1 MAYKI
6 NDEIFFLKID
16 EQVEYLT
23 QVINELYS
31 KDIKIINTNINNL
44 SERINNLNDTKQDKT
59 SDELKTEVKNIVG
72 SINELFDKIE
82 SETNRA
88 VNSENE
94 ISTNLTEFKDHTNT
108 ILDSHTSSISSI
120 NDSINSLQDN
130 KQSKIDEQ
138 LQTTSKEVVGAI
150 NENHDAIV
158 TNEVLID
165 TKQDKTD
172 NSLAT
177 TNKTI
182 VGAINEVN
190 NKIFTDENIDEI
202 KKELNG
208 KVNKSDIVNTHVG
221 MSTAYPMTQAAV
233 KNNFWNTVPID
244 NEVGPSKPAVSNRL
258 FKTGLYVTVPLDN
271 TAVPPTWNPNYDPC
285 PGGTGYGTLLNLVNN
300 CAAGIYR
307 QQAQFYCAETPK
319 NRYWRYEFNGQNHS
333 DTSNWG
339 SWKRLVSSD
348 ELNSKQD
355 KASAFPY
362 LALNG
367 GLRTKR
373 ASDLGWGNQTGSPIV
388 GYGDSSEGG
397 IMLRKD
403 CPSAGKMSLIID
415 GTVYTR
421 EGSQEVVTLAKRS
434 SGSYVDCC
442 VHDTGIFTIIRDSY
456 YIDRSGYYNIN
467 LPFTFPTT
475 NYTVSLT
482 CATYGVDS
490 IVSFP
495 QPYITE
501 TSTNYFRVYVYLPS
515 SLSRMYLNY
524 FLVYIN

>member
-44 SERINNLNDTKQDKT
+44 SERVNNLNETKQDKT

-120 NDSINSLQDN
+120 NDSIKSLQDN
-130 KQSKIDEQ
+130 KQSKIDER

-158 TNEVLID
+158 TNEALID

-172 NSLAT
+172 NSLET

-208 KVNKSDIVNTHVG
+208 KANKTDVYTKS
-221 MSTAYPMTQAAV
+221 
-233 KNNFWNTVPID
+233 
-244 NEVGPSKPAVSNRL
+244 EVDDS
-258 FKTGLYVTVPLDN
+258 
-271 TAVPPTWNPNYDPC
+271 
-285 PGGTGYGTLLNLVNN
+285 LNLKLDKASVL
-300 CAAGIYR
+300 
-307 QQAQFYCAETPK
+307 QATGTSTSETISQK
-319 NRYWRYEFNGQNHS
+319 VITDN
-333 DTSNWG
+333 
-339 SWKRLVSSD
+339 
-348 ELNSKQD
+348 LNLKQD
-355 KASAFPY
+355 KGNYIKLLDLSTSSFVRFETIDPARTIVIFRTRLY
-362 LALNG
+362 LG
-367 GLRTKR
+367 SSGLVT
-373 ASDLGWGNQTGSPIV
+373 
-388 GYGDSSEGG
+388 
-397 IMLRKD
+397 
-403 CPSAGKMSLIID
+403 
-415 GTVYTR
+415 YTLPLTMPNNIYA
-421 EGSQEVVTLAKRS
+421 VVTNNSLKNSQTNVFYRQPRIWEKTTTS
-434 SGSYVDCC
+434 V
-442 VHDTGIFTIIRDSY
+442 
-456 YIDRSGYYNIN
+456 
-467 LPFTFPTT
+467 TFL
-475 NYTVSLT
+475 NEV
-482 CATYGVDS
+482 AN
-490 IVSFP
+490 
-495 QPYITE
+495 
-501 TSTNYFRVYVYLPS
+501 NYFDCII
-515 SLSRMYLNY
+515 
-524 FLVYIN
+524 INIG

>member
-44 SERINNLNDTKQDKT
+44 SERINNLNETKQDKT

-120 NDSINSLQDN
+120 NDSIKSLQDN

-150 NENHDAIV
+150 NENHNAIV
-158 TNEVLID
+158 TKVNKSDIINTHVGMSTTYPMTQSAVKNNFWNTVPTDSEVGPSKPAVSNRLFKTGLYVTVPLDNTSIPHAWDPNYDPCPGGTGYGTLLNLVNNGAAGIYRQQAQLYFAQEPQTLYWRFAFNGQDHSD
-165 TKQDKTD
+165 TSNWGDWKRLVNDGELNSKQDKTD

-202 KKELNG
+202 KKELNN
-208 KVNKSDIVNTHVG
+208 KANKSDVYTKSEVND
-221 MSTAYPMTQAAV
+221 S
-233 KNNFWNTVPID
+233 
-244 NEVGPSKPAVSNRL
+244 
-258 FKTGLYVTVPLDN
+258 
-271 TAVPPTWNPNYDPC
+271 
-285 PGGTGYGTLLNLVNN
+285 LNL
-300 CAAGIYR
+300 
-307 QQAQFYCAETPK
+307 K
-319 NRYWRYEFNGQNHS
+319 
-333 DTSNWG
+333 
-339 SWKRLVSSD
+339 L
-348 ELNSKQD
+348 D
-355 KASAFPY
+355 KASVLQATGTSTTATISQKVITDQ
-362 LALNG
+362 LS
-367 GLRTKR
+367 TKFNK
-373 ASDLGWGNQTGSPIV
+373 S
-388 GYGDSSEGG
+388 DSSYHGFIATSVVVASAEAVTTKTLPKTMRNNNYQVFVSPVSSAFNGV
-397 IMLRKD
+397 I
-403 CPSAGKMSLIID
+403 PSWNVPSK
-415 GTVYTR
+415 
-421 EGSQEVVTLAKRS
+421 
-434 SGSYVDCC
+434 
-442 VHDTGIFTIIRDSY
+442 
-456 YIDRSGYYNIN
+456 
-467 LPFTFPTT
+467 TT
-475 NYTVSLT
+475 TTVSIYFKY
-482 CATYGVDS
+482 AG
-490 IVSFP
+490 
-495 QPYITE
+495 PYDILICE
-501 TSTNYFRVYVYLPS
+501 L
-515 SLSRMYLNY
+515 
-524 FLVYIN
+524 